1 MVTRSPATLGFE
13 CFAIASTTNGDEVFA
28 AGTCTLLN
36 PCYLLAKIKMPM
48 MLDDPQFLP
57 VITTGS
63 TMEHEL
69 FYHYRQYTISQDSPI
84 SLLLYPRVSLN
95 KRLESF
101 KLISSFVVGFSDGI
115 DPWTN
120 ERAQRLF
127 QGVIQPILKVN
138 EISRR
143 L

>member
-1 MVTRSPATLGFE
+1 
-13 CFAIASTTNGDEVFA
+13 
-28 AGTCTLLN
+28 
-36 PCYLLAKIKMPM
+36 
-48 MLDDPQFLP
+48 
-57 VITTGS
+57 
-63 TMEHEL
+63 MEHEL

-101 KLISSFVVGFSDGI
+101 KLISSFVVRFSDGI
-115 DPWTN
+115 DPRTN

-138 EISRR
+138 EISRKAIGSIEMIDVGAGKR
-143 L
+143 